1 MAKKKSR
8 SANVARKREKRNRD
22 RKFKNKQ
29 LAVEKQ
35 RKVPYRMMDEE
46 RLHACLM
53 KSRELLDEP
62 EFEKVHFDI
71 DLMYTELVELLKD
84 RQDTSILEVQVQLQ
98 PESLEESDDRQ
109 YLNSNDEQSTS
120 PNSDEICERFRTE
133 VLLSLITPKFLRILF
148 SALTACENRLR
159 RTGDR
164 DLAEVV
170 FVAQSLFEIV
180 PPDIFVE
187 HPLIQDIGIRT
198 LHLLTEQPPPFYEE
212 HPVVRSI
219 LSDVLDTTDNTE
231 YQEEKLSSM
240 LSDAIVEKPSLV
252 EVEAP
257 QVANIPPANL
267 TKPPPIISQPIP
279 SPDSLPAKAIY
290 KNFDGLAIREVL
302 KEWQG
307 DTLEKETKTQLEYF
321 NHDQE
326 LYITVTENRVQ
337 LHTHSEEKLTE
348 AMEELETHCQSALMY
363 LAKTYDEGGKTD
375 ATE

>member
-29 LAVEKQ
+29 LAVEKK
-35 RKVPYRMMDEE
+35 RKVPYSMMDEE

-71 DLMYTELVELLKD
+71 DLMYTELVELLGDK
-84 RQDTSILEVQVQLQ
+84 QDTSILEIQVQLQ
-98 PESLEESDDRQ
+98 SESLEESDDRQ

-148 SALTACENRLR
+148 SALTACENRLN

-164 DLAEVV
+164 DLAEVA

-219 LSDVLDTTDNTE
+219 LADVLDTDNTE

-240 LSDAIVEKPSLV
+240 LSDTIVEEPSLA

>member
-35 RKVPYRMMDEE
+35 RKVPYRKMDEE
-46 RLHACLM
+46 RLHTCLM

-71 DLMYTELVELLKD
+71 DLMYTELVELLRD
-84 RQDTSILEVQVQLQ
+84 RQDTSIPQVQVQLQ
-98 PESLEESDDRQ
+98 LESLEETDDRQ

-164 DLAEVV
+164 DQAEVV

-198 LHLLTEQPPPFYEE
+198 LHLLTEQPPPFNEE
-212 HPVVRSI
+212 HPVVRNI
-219 LSDVLDTTDNTE
+219 LSDVLDTDNTE
-231 YQEEKLSSM
+231 YQEEKLSNM
-240 LSDAIVEKPSLV
+240 LSDAIVEEPSLT

-257 QVANIPPANL
+257 QVANIPPTNL

-307 DTLEKETKTQLEYF
+307 DALEKETKTQLEYF

-363 LAKTYDEGGKTD
+363 LAKTYDEGN
-375 ATE
+375 

>member
-35 RKVPYRMMDEE
+35 RKVPHRKMNEE
-46 RLHACLM
+46 RLHTCFL

-84 RQDTSILEVQVQLQ
+84 RQDTSIPEVQALPQ
-98 PESLEESDDRQ
+98 
-109 YLNSNDEQSTS
+109 DEQSTS

-133 VLLSLITPKFLRILF
+133 VLLNLITPKFLRILF

-164 DLAEVV
+164 DQAEVV

-219 LSDVLDTTDNTE
+219 LSNVLNTDNTE
-231 YQEEKLSSM
+231 HQEEKLSSM
-240 LSDAIVEKPSLV
+240 LSDADAIAEEPSV
-252 EVEAP
+252 TEVETT

-267 TKPPPIISQPIP
+267 TKPPPIISQPVP

-307 DTLEKETKTQLEYF
+307 DALEKETKTQLEYF

>member
-71 DLMYTELVELLKD
+71 DLMYTELVELLGDK
-84 RQDTSILEVQVQLQ
+84 QDTSILEIQVQLQ
-98 PESLEESDDRQ
+98 SESLEESDDRQ

-148 SALTACENRLR
+148 SALTACENRLN

-164 DLAEVV
+164 DLAEVA

-212 HPVVRSI
+212 YPVVRSI
-219 LSDVLDTTDNTE
+219 LADVLDTDNTE

-240 LSDAIVEKPSLV
+240 LSDTIVEEPSLA

-363 LAKTYDEGGKTD
+363 LAKTYDEGN
-375 ATE
+375 

>member
-46 RLHACLM
+46 HLHACLM

-71 DLMYTELVELLKD
+71 DLMYTELVELLGDK
-84 RQDTSILEVQVQLQ
+84 QDTSILEIQVQLQ
-98 PESLEESDDRQ
+98 SESLEESDDRQ

-148 SALTACENRLR
+148 SALTACENRLN

-164 DLAEVV
+164 DLAEVA

-212 HPVVRSI
+212 HLVVRSI
-219 LSDVLDTTDNTE
+219 LADVLDTDNTE

-240 LSDAIVEKPSLV
+240 LSDTIVEEPSLA

-267 TKPPPIISQPIP
+267 TTPPPIISHPIP

-307 DTLEKETKTQLEYF
+307 DALEKETKTQLEYF